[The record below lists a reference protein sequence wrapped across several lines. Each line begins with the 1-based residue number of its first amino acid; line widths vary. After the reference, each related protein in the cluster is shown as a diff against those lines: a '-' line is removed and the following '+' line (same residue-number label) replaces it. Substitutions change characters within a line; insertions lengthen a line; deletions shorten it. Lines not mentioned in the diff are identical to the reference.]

1 MLSLNKL
8 SRFHRI
14 QIIHT
19 VTCTFTPSWRTRLL
33 ADSMTPT
40 FGIVLCL
47 ASSFHASIHVGL
59 VSEAHRLDAV
69 LHTLQAPM
77 NPIREALIS
86 EMDAAAQDAAAGE
99 EHSVVRALR
108 ALLSAIK
115 ESPPMD
121 PMAPAALNSLARLV
135 QHGALNDVPPE
146 DAEAASRALVA
157 AAARR
162 LSIDSHVTHRPHVG
176 ASAFDETHAAISL
189 LDACAKWA
197 VAEAS
202 PALEAASA
210 TCLAAVLRCCS
221 DALAFA
227 DARVMGAPTLAALE
241 RTLLHAH
248 PLGASRFAVASAWQ
262 RALSGWISGRAV
274 RTSSLGLSLAASQPQ
289 ALAEAIRRLRHVGL
303 RAWREALEAAVN
315 DPGVSVNDPGDGGI
329 DVSAGGTDGAGGDSR
344 NHVGSSHN
352 SLNSLN
358 SLSSDGHT
366 TAPATAT
373 LLRLCEELLPDVL
386 HSVHAGGEAEAL
398 IGMECVAMLTLAGT
412 EAESAVMG
420 AGTEAEGA
428 VMGAGTPPASLF
440 GPRAPPWAP
449 RTPGTAPPGTA
460 RAERVTLALALEH
473 LPLRILSLPI
483 LGNSLAP
490 PATTRALRRAAVR
503 CLTTLLGAEG
513 GAEALLLEHDADAQG
528 EDLWAAVLKSL
539 ETMSL
544 EGQRRGHGHA
554 AGHVNGRGLAVNRYG
569 LAVNGRGLAQTAWP
583 HFQTLERG
591 DLFAPAKEAER
602 EAAAVLSH
610 EAAREQT
617 ALGVRACHALLCAI
631 ERAPREPD
639 PVRWQRLSRRFESK
653 RRQRVESVAFN
664 ADPKATVRRWQA
676 EGWVPLLE
684 ESQASPTTPP
694 VASKEPPISLI
705 SHISPMVA
713 SKEPPTAAHT
723 ASIGP
728 PMAPAAFA
736 PAAAA
741 PAPVAYATAGTA
753 SPPAAT
759 EAAARAS
766 SRAAARAAARAAGAA
781 AKEVALAAAARPG
794 AVLGDLLFCL
804 PGLSPA
810 ALGDYLSRPDPECL

>member
-1 MLSLNKL
+1 
-8 SRFHRI
+8 
-14 QIIHT
+14 
-19 VTCTFTPSWRTRLL
+19 
-33 ADSMTPT
+33 MTPT
-40 FGIVLCL
+40 MGLMLCL
-47 ASSFHASIHVGL
+47 ASSVHASIQVGL

-69 LHTLQAPM
+69 LHTLPAPM

-210 TCLAAVLRCCS
+210 SCLAAVLRCCS

-303 RAWREALEAAVN
+303 RAWREALAAAVN

-329 DVSAGGTDGAGGDSR
+329 DVSAGSTDGAGGGSS

-352 SLNSLN
+352 SLNSLSSPSSLS

-366 TAPATAT
+366 TAPDTAK

-420 AGTEAEGA
+420 AGTPPVSLFGPRAVMGAGTPPASLFGPRA

-440 GPRAPPWAP
+440 GPRAPPRAP

-544 EGQRRGHGHA
+544 EGQRRGHGQA
-554 AGHVNGRGLAVNRYG
+554 AGHVNGRGLAVNGYG

-602 EAAAVLSH
+602 EAAEVSSH
-610 EAAREQT
+610 EAAREQM

-676 EGWVPLLE
+676 EGWVPPLE

-736 PAAAA
+736 PVAAA

-781 AKEVALAAAARPG
+781 AKEAALAAAARPG

-810 ALGDYLSRPDPECL
+810 ALGDYLSRPDPDCL

>member
-1 MLSLNKL
+1 
-8 SRFHRI
+8 
-14 QIIHT
+14 
-19 VTCTFTPSWRTRLL
+19 
-33 ADSMTPT
+33 MTPT

-210 TCLAAVLRCCS
+210 SCLAAVLRCCS

-412 EAESAVMG
+412 
-420 AGTEAEGA
+420 
-428 VMGAGTPPASLF
+428 PPASLF
-440 GPRAPPWAP
+440 GPRAPPRAP
-449 RTPGTAPPGTA
+449 RTPGTASPGTA

-490 PATTRALRRAAVR
+490 PATTRALRRAAGR
-503 CLTTLLGAEG
+503 CLTTLLGTEG

-554 AGHVNGRGLAVNRYG
+554 AGHVNGRGLAVNGYG

-602 EAAAVLSH
+602 EAAAVSSH

-676 EGWVPLLE
+676 EGWVPPLE

-736 PAAAA
+736 PVASA

-810 ALGDYLSRPDPECL
+810 ALGDYLSRPDPDCL

>member
-303 RAWREALEAAVN
+303 RAWREALAAAVN

-329 DVSAGGTDGAGGDSR
+329 DVSAGSTDGAGGGSS

-352 SLNSLN
+352 SLNSLSSPSSPS
-358 SLSSDGHT
+358 SLSSNGHT

-373 LLRLCEELLPDVL
+373 LLRQCEELLPDVL

-412 EAESAVMG
+412 
-420 AGTEAEGA
+420 
-428 VMGAGTPPASLF
+428 PPASLF
-440 GPRAPPWAP
+440 GPRAPPRAP
-449 RTPGTAPPGTA
+449 RTPGTASPGTA

-528 EDLWAAVLKSL
+528 EDLWAAVLQSL

-554 AGHVNGRGLAVNRYG
+554 AGHVNGRG

-676 EGWVPLLE
+676 EGWVPPLE

-705 SHISPMVA
+705 SQISPMVA

>member
-1 MLSLNKL
+1 
-8 SRFHRI
+8 
-14 QIIHT
+14 
-19 VTCTFTPSWRTRLL
+19 
-33 ADSMTPT
+33 MTPT

-210 TCLAAVLRCCS
+210 SCLAAVLRCCS

-303 RAWREALEAAVN
+303 RAWREALKAAVN

-329 DVSAGGTDGAGGDSR
+329 EVSAGGTDGAGGDSR

-386 HSVHAGGEAEAL
+386 HSVHAGGEAED
-398 IGMECVAMLTLAGT
+398 EDPLA
-412 EAESAVMG
+412 
-420 AGTEAEGA
+420 
-428 VMGAGTPPASLF
+428 
-440 GPRAPPWAP
+440 
-449 RTPGTAPPGTA
+449 
-460 RAERVTLALALEH
+460 
-473 LPLRILSLPI
+473 
-483 LGNSLAP
+483 N
-490 PATTRALRRAAVR
+490 
-503 CLTTLLGAEG
+503 
-513 GAEALLLEHDADAQG
+513 
-528 EDLWAAVLKSL
+528 
-539 ETMSL
+539 
-544 EGQRRGHGHA
+544 A
-554 AGHVNGRGLAVNRYG
+554 AGSVLNYGWLHQPNVTGQWSAKDLRGIL
-569 LAVNGRGLAQTAWP
+569 
-583 HFQTLERG
+583 
-591 DLFAPAKEAER
+591 K
-602 EAAAVLSH
+602 
-610 EAAREQT
+610 
-617 ALGVRACHALLCAI
+617 
-631 ERAPREPD
+631 
-639 PVRWQRLSRRFESK
+639 K
-653 RRQRVESVAFN
+653 
-664 ADPKATVRRWQA
+664 
-676 EGWVPLLE
+676 
-684 ESQASPTTPP
+684 
-694 VASKEPPISLI
+694 
-705 SHISPMVA
+705 
-713 SKEPPTAAHT
+713 
-723 ASIGP
+723 IG
-728 PMAPAAFA
+728 
-736 PAAAA
+736 
-741 PAPVAYATAGTA
+741 
-753 SPPAAT
+753 
-759 EAAARAS
+759 
-766 SRAAARAAARAAGAA
+766 
-781 AKEVALAAAARPG
+781 
-794 AVLGDLLFCL
+794 
-804 PGLSPA
+804 
-810 ALGDYLSRPDPECL
+810 

>member
-1 MLSLNKL
+1 MVPS
-8 SRFHRI
+8 I
-14 QIIHT
+14 T
-19 VTCTFTPSWRTRLL
+19 V
-33 ADSMTPT
+33 SMTPT
-40 FGIVLCL
+40 MGLVLCL
-47 ASSFHASIHVGL
+47 ASSVHASIHVRL

-69 LHTLQAPM
+69 LHTLPAPM

-176 ASAFDETHAAISL
+176 ASTFDEAHAAISL

-197 VAEAS
+197 VVETS

-210 TCLAAVLRCCS
+210 SCLAAVLRSCS

-303 RAWREALEAAVN
+303 RAWREALAAAVN

-329 DVSAGGTDGAGGDSR
+329 DVSAGGTGGAGGGSS
-344 NHVGSSHN
+344 NHAGSSHN
-352 SLNSLN
+352 SLSSLS

-366 TAPATAT
+366 TAPATST

-412 EAESAVMG
+412 
-420 AGTEAEGA
+420 
-428 VMGAGTPPASLF
+428 PPATLV
-440 GPRAPPWAP
+440 GPRAPPRAP
-449 RTPGTAPPGTA
+449 RTPGTAPLGTA
-460 RAERVTLALALEH
+460 RVERATLALALEH

-503 CLTTLLGAEG
+503 CLTTLLGTDGA
-513 GAEALLLEHDADAQG
+513 AEALLLEHDADAQG
-528 EDLWAAVLKSL
+528 DDLWAAVLRSL

-544 EGQRRGHGHA
+544 EGQRRGHGQA
-554 AGHVNGRGLAVNRYG
+554 AGQVNGRGL
-569 LAVNGRGLAQTAWP
+569 GRRPACKCSPWRPCPLP
-583 HFQTLERG
+583 HR
-591 DLFAPAKEAER
+591 
-602 EAAAVLSH
+602 
-610 EAAREQT
+610 
-617 ALGVRACHALLCAI
+617 
-631 ERAPREPD
+631 
-639 PVRWQRLSRRFESK
+639 
-653 RRQRVESVAFN
+653 
-664 ADPKATVRRWQA
+664 
-676 EGWVPLLE
+676 
-684 ESQASPTTPP
+684 
-694 VASKEPPISLI
+694 
-705 SHISPMVA
+705 
-713 SKEPPTAAHT
+713 
-723 ASIGP
+723 
-728 PMAPAAFA
+728 
-736 PAAAA
+736 
-741 PAPVAYATAGTA
+741 
-753 SPPAAT
+753 
-759 EAAARAS
+759 
-766 SRAAARAAARAAGAA
+766 
-781 AKEVALAAAARPG
+781 
-794 AVLGDLLFCL
+794 
-804 PGLSPA
+804 
-810 ALGDYLSRPDPECL
+810 